1 MLISAIDSGTQTG
14 KMSFYTGTKPAVT
27 GEAITTQTLL
37 GTARFSKPCAT
48 ILDGVITF
56 EPIAPVAV
64 ALATG
69 VIAWARI
76 TNSENV
82 FIADLDCNVTGWD
95 AIAIF
100 NTLNVLA
107 GGEIAVQS
115 GVLTEG
121 NL

>member
-1 MLISAIDSGTQTG
+1 MLRSAIDSGTQTG
-14 KMSFYTGTKPAVT
+14 KLHFYTGTKPAET
-27 GEAITTQTLL
+27 GASITDQTLL

-56 EPIAPVAV
+56 EPITSVAV

-82 FIADLDCNVTGWD
+82 FVADFDCNVEGWD

-107 GGEIAVQS
+107 GGEINVQS